1 VHIPEQYLAGVIGG
15 NSTYLLYDI
24 YQNYSLNIP
33 AQRLPYPVNF
43 SCTIYITST
52 SIQILSTFPGA
63 RLIQVFNPASES
75 IKVPWGD
82 GYYYIIL
89 SYVQYPGGGII
100 KVSNGSYSVAFNT
113 NGELRVVE
121 AEMKI
126 LVHGE
131 IVLSHVDNLPIYIVG
146 MEAIPTQL
154 LSSGIHLDPK
164 NVTVVYYPVTGNVI
178 PSVNYNIVI
187 GKVETP
193 ANPNL
198 LPFILVNLAVFIT
211 VLFEYF
217 KRD

>member
-1 VHIPEQYLAGVIGG
+1 M
-15 NSTYLLYDI
+15 
-24 YQNYSLNIP
+24 
-33 AQRLPYPVNF
+33 
-43 SCTIYITST
+43 
-52 SIQILSTFPGA
+52 
-63 RLIQVFNPASES
+63 
-75 IKVPWGD
+75 
-82 GYYYIIL
+82 
-89 SYVQYPGGGII
+89 
-100 KVSNGSYSVAFNT
+100 AFNT
-113 NGELRVVE
+113 SGELRVVE
-121 AEMKI
+121 ADMKI
-126 LVHGE
+126 LVHGK
-131 IVLSHVDNLPIYIVG
+131 IVLSHVGNSPIYIIG

-198 LPFILVNLAVFIT
+198 LPFILVNLAVFIS